1 MKVKTI
7 ILRVLA
13 IALSL
18 AALIS
23 LAGGAYTLHTEL
35 AGETISNNTVSF
47 GDWCEG
53 LNGDGA
59 AILGEAEGT
68 WKASE
73 AFFIIS
79 IILLS
84 VLVIAIV
91 LQFFINKNWLQKVV
105 RIVSIV
111 SMIMVLLAFVLLLAG
126 GLQFVNVDGG
136 DFINAQSVCLPA
148 VGAWLFL
155 VFGLIGTGIGIAC
168 GGKLAKAKRSKRK

>member
-59 AILGEAEGT
+59 AMLGEAEGT

-91 LQFFINKNWLQKVV
+91 LQFFINKNWNWMCTIISNLIQTN
-105 RIVSIV
+105 ISI
-111 SMIMVLLAFVLLLAG
+111 
-126 GLQFVNVDGG
+126 
-136 DFINAQSVCLPA
+136 
-148 VGAWLFL
+148 FL
-155 VFGLIGTGIGIAC
+155 CF
-168 GGKLAKAKRSKRK
+168 